1 MLQEDSAYRQF
12 TTDYRNWCW
21 IPVCLLLLVIMI
33 FYMSSIASNHD
44 LSSLCYRRIQHTD
57 NLPLIIGIG
66 VGVPVCLLLLV
77 IMIYLLCYRRILQT
91 IPSSVSSIE
100 SYLSLCFRRIQHT
113 DNLPLIIGIG
123 VGIPVCLLLLVIMI
137 YLLNVTGGFSIQTIY
152 H

>member
-1 MLQEDSAYRQF
+1 M
-12 TTDYRNWCW
+12 
-21 IPVCLLLLVIMI
+21 P
-33 FYMSSIASNHD
+33 SIASNHD

-66 VGVPVCLLLLV
+66 VG
-77 IMIYLLCYRRILQT
+77 
-91 IPSSVSSIE
+91 SVSSIA
-100 SYLSLCFRRIQHT
+100 SNHDLSSLCYRRIQHT

-137 YLLNVTGGFSIQTIY
+137 YLLYVTGGFSIQTIY

>member
-1 MLQEDSAYRQF
+1 
-12 TTDYRNWCW
+12 
-21 IPVCLLLLVIMI
+21 
-33 FYMSSIASNHD
+33 MSSIASNHD

-66 VGVPVCLLLLV
+66 VGIPVCLLLLV
-77 IMIYLLCYRRILQT
+77 IMIYLLMLQEDSAYRQFTTDYRNWCWD
-91 IPSSVSSIE
+91 SSMSSIA
-100 SYLSLCFRRIQHT
+100 SNHDLSSLCYRRIQHT

-137 YLLNVTGGFSIQTIY
+137 YLLYVTGGFSIQTIY

>member
-21 IPVCLLLLVIMI
+21 YSSV
-33 FYMSSIASNHD
+33 SSIASNHD
-44 LSSLCYRRIQHTD
+44 LSSLCFRRIQHTD

-66 VGVPVCLLLLV
+66 VRIPVCLLLLV
-77 IMIYLLCYRRILQT
+77 IMIYL
-91 IPSSVSSIE
+91 SM
-100 SYLSLCFRRIQHT
+100 LSLCYRRIQHT

-137 YLLNVTGGFSIQTIY
+137 YLLYVTGGFSIQTIY
-152 H
+152 HWL

>member
-21 IPVCLLLLVIMI
+21 YSSV
-33 FYMSSIASNHD
+33 SSIASNHD

-66 VGVPVCLLLLV
+66 VG
-77 IMIYLLCYRRILQT
+77 
-91 IPSSVSSIE
+91 
-100 SYLSLCFRRIQHT
+100 
-113 DNLPLIIGIG
+113 
-123 VGIPVCLLLLVIMI
+123 IPVCLLLLVIMV
-137 YLLNVTGGFSIQTIY
+137 YLLYVTGGFSIQTIY

>member
-1 MLQEDSAYRQF
+1 MFQEDSAYRQF

-21 IPVCLLLLVIMI
+21 GSSV
-33 FYMSSIASNHD
+33 SSIASNHD
-44 LSSLCYRRIQHTD
+44 LSSIASNHDL
-57 NLPLIIGIG
+57 
-66 VGVPVCLLLLV
+66 
-77 IMIYLLCYRRILQT
+77 
-91 IPSSVSSIE
+91 S
-100 SYLSLCFRRIQHT
+100 SLCFRRIQHT